1 MGVGG
6 LGGGGGFLQ
15 SSDIHSSG
23 PEQAYEMKPAKEEA
37 HEKNAPPPVSFLF
50 SHSSILSTC
59 YFRVVSL
66 TSKPQTGLT

>member
-37 HEKNAPPPVSFLF
+37 HEKNAPPPLFLSC
-50 SHSSILSTC
+50 SHTVPFCQLVISELC
-59 YFRVVSL
+59 
-66 TSKPQTGLT
+66 P